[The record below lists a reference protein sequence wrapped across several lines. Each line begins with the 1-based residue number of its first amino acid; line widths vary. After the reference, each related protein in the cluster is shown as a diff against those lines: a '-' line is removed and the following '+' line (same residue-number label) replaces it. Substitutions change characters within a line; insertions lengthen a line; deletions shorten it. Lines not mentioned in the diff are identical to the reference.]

1 MNAFVCRTP
10 VQLLRAI
17 QVHLRMEEFMDSS
30 DLYLDGVCSNLE
42 YKYRIDNLKRF
53 RNVYVVPQNRNK
65 CQTARLMYGKNEIAK
80 VLRKKT
86 YDKLISFNI
95 EGITAQAIYNLNKNN
110 NKFEYH
116 CMEDAP
122 SISPLYTPSRYNW
135 RSYQYWLRIEKE
147 CFHITTWWAS
157 RPEYIELP
165 KPINAPLKM
174 LPQIKFSDK
183 ELLTIENEVFGF
195 TANSQLINAD
205 AIIMEESFF
214 TDGNMIDNY
223 DYKLFAAIKK
233 RYPTKSIL
241 LKLHPRTIQNRFA
254 DDFEI
259 LDAPGIPWE
268 LIVFNQGNSSNKDLL
283 LISINCASIVSDLF
297 MFGKEGKKL
306 ILAPIFLDKITL
318 QNGHHRFTQY
328 DIDNLYKV
336 RELYNRKEN
345 YVIANSEEE
354 MYESLEVLLP

>member
-17 QVHLRMEEFMDSS
+17 QVHLRMKEFSDSS
-30 DLYLDGVCSNLE
+30 DLYLDGVCSKIE
-42 YKYRIDNLKRF
+42 YKHRIDSLKIF
-53 RNVYVVPQNRNK
+53 TNVYVVPQERKK
-65 CQTARLMYGKNEIAK
+65 CQTARLMYGKNELAK
-80 VLRKKT
+80 VLRKKS

-95 EGITAQAIYNLNKNN
+95 EGITSQAIYNLNKH
-110 NKFEYH
+110 NKLFEYH

-122 SISPLYTPSRYNW
+122 SISPFYTPSCYNW
-135 RSYQYWLRIEKE
+135 KNYQYWLKIEKE
-147 CFHITTWWAS
+147 CFCITTWWAS

-165 KPINAPLKM
+165 KAINAPIKK
-174 LPQIKFSDK
+174 LPQIEFSDK

-195 TANSQLINAD
+195 IANSQLIEAD
-205 AIIMEESFF
+205 AVIMEESFF

-223 DYKLFAAIKK
+223 DYSLYVAIKK
-233 RYPTKSIL
+233 KYPTKSFLI
-241 LKLHPRTIQNRFA
+241 KLHPRTIKNRFV

-268 LIVFNQGNSSNKDLL
+268 LIVFNQGNASNKDML

-306 ILAPIFLDKITL
+306 ILAPIFLDKISL
-318 QNGHHRFTQY
+318 QNGHHRFSQY

-336 RELYNRKEN
+336 RELYSFPFF
-345 YVIANSEEE
+345 YII
-354 MYESLEVLLP
+354 L